1 MSHEH
6 FATAVIRSHLLNP
19 AHEGE
24 VAPADES
31 RIDKERNLLGFGKI
45 TRDLTERKKI
55 EGLLEA
61 DRRKN
66 ELLALLGREVSALT
80 ASTFKAASTI
90 RFLPS

>member
-1 MSHEH
+1 MEEISPRAL
-6 FATAVIRSHLLNP
+6 FFLIVITALF
-19 AHEGE
+19 
-24 VAPADES
+24 
-31 RIDKERNLLGFGKI
+31 DKERNLLGFGKI